1 MRHGAVHSA
10 PGRPSALH
18 TLRIDRPFVPDLLV
32 RRQPPTAFF
41 YQVKHSFE
49 VDVELRLTNK
59 VSLSSTR
66 HTAAP
71 STTRRRALPSLNE
84 RDPCGRDPSDPDFD
98 PCEPGPEIVDR
109 AEREKERLRL
119 RKLQRRGALVL
130 EVADLREPDPEARL
144 PLQVSLMYN
153 NRFRVEDQRILELL
167 NEPEIV
173 LGIEGWKATLVL
185 RINQAS
191 SFHDNQAFR
200 IRIAPKEPL
209 NEWWEQLRSRTGGY
223 TPAGQQNGAHET
235 MAVGRVAVTNSVVTI
250 ADEFEYQIRVNGII
264 DVSRQ
269 PPGTWF
275 STSTYFEFS
284 VALRNSGRLKF
295 PPGIDG
301 VALRCVLM
309 YKDHSL
315 VADQTVL
322 ETERS
327 SMRLTPD
334 REGSG
339 EWVATVR
346 ARILQPCA
354 WRRHRDMP
362 FCIKVEIAD
371 EGLAALA
378 KRAAAITAPI
388 TIVAKVDHEAQALK
402 KSGRRLPGTL
412 LPSAEERSKWMKS
425 SIAEQLTEYLLD
437 ALDTGDLVEVERCI
451 RAGAPP
457 NSVRN
462 NRSHVA
468 NRTAIHLAVQ
478 LRSARSVAML
488 VGLGA
493 SPNFVHAHAMHGLS
507 PLAAACLL
515 FPRAANDE
523 ANASGQLAQLVAHTD
538 PLEADASA
546 RLIRR
551 LIDQGADP
559 AGKCADGETTALNV
573 AAQAGNDAAVEALLL
588 TDCIKAGD
596 AKRSAERAALG
607 GHVELAAKLEAN
619 VASRAQKAEK
629 VKKEKKAKLKLGRKA
644 AAAKAAAKK
653 EQARL
658 KALKA
663 AEKKKKKSL
672 SFFDAPKEE
681 LTGSAFAARLL
692 RERHEAAFAAQL
704 TEPLARPAA
713 ETSRLPLPE
722 SLDRGTMWPRAAN
735 ANDAVLSTNRTAA
748 ERDAEVAALRRER
761 EKWHQTWKAEKI
773 SFVEPTELKL
783 ARKVL
788 KRCAADEAQVAKQR
802 AAMTDASRGARSVLR
817 IPFNFEEEER
827 TLKLARLDALGLVRN
842 AVRLQKEGLG
852 PRSGALARSLML
864 HGEMCAEVAH
874 SGSCRT
880 VKHKRRYLET
890 GAKSLGEALAIFR
903 DIVPSGLHLDRR
915 RAVEIYTDVLVSAG
929 DLGAHYCLDLA
940 AAAHEQRVR
949 ALAFE
954 HGSAATESAEAD
966 EWKVEAKASEARARA
981 IFTQR
986 ERGQMSEEDIRL
998 RRRQTM
1004 AARNTEKRARPQVM
1018 IDADILRDLLLRP
1031 TSTAAVHV
1039 VAEPESMSDAVNFCA
1054 AILRLR
1060 LVGPGEPPSF
1070 GEWTAAK
1077 KAAVE
1082 RAAKRAADE
1091 EAVMELEQHR
1101 ALMRHGDKEALIEY
1115 DRQKKAAERKAAAL
1129 AAGEE
1134 LSDDEE
1140 MEAERLAAE
1149 AAAKA
1154 AESDATEDSSEEED
1168 DDGTDKQNGLDM
1180 TQLMDLY
1187 DEFVSPGESTVREL
1201 YCAACG
1207 STRSPRP
1214 PGHR

>member
-84 RDPCGRDPSDPDFD
+84 RDPCGRDASDPDFD

-153 NRFRVEDQRILELL
+153 NRFRVEDQSILELL

-185 RINQAS
+185 RVNQAS
-191 SFHDNQAFR
+191 SFHGNQAFR

-235 MAVGRVAVTNSVVTI
+235 MAVGRVAVTNAVVTI

-264 DVSRQ
+264 DVARQ

-284 VALRNSGRLKF
+284 VALRNSARLKF
-295 PPGIDG
+295 PPGIND
-301 VALRCVLM
+301 VALRCVLL

-315 VADQTVL
+315 VADQTIL
-322 ETERS
+322 ETERA
-327 SMRLTPD
+327 SMRLMPD
-334 REGSG
+334 REGAG

-354 WRRHRDMP
+354 WRRHRNMP

-371 EGLAALA
+371 EGLAALV
-378 KRAAAITAPI
+378 KRAAAITSPV

-412 LPSAEERSKWMKS
+412 LPSAEERSMWMKS
-425 SIAEQLTEYLLD
+425 SIAEQLTEYLLN

-457 NSVRN
+457 NAVRH
-462 NRSHVA
+462 NRSHVP

-493 SPNFVHAHAMHGLS
+493 SPNFAHEHAMHGLS

-515 FPRAANDE
+515 LPRAAGGE
-523 ANASGQLAQLVAHTD
+523 AGASSQLAQLVAHTD

-551 LIDQGADP
+551 LVEQGADP

-573 AAQAGNDAAVEALLL
+573 AAQAGNEAAVEALLL
-588 TDCIKAGD
+588 TDRIKVGD
-596 AKRSAERAALG
+596 AKRSAARAALG
-607 GHVELAAKLEAN
+607 GHAELAAKLEAN
-619 VASRAQKAEK
+619 VASRAPKVEKA
-629 VKKEKKAKLKLGRKA
+629 KKEKKVKKAKLKLGRKA

-658 KALKA
+658 KA
-663 AEKKKKKSL
+663 AEKKKSQSL
-672 SFFDAPKEE
+672 SFFDAPKVE
-681 LTGSAFAARLL
+681 LSGSAFAARLL
-692 RERHEAAFAAQL
+692 QERHEAAFKAQL
-704 TEPLARPAA
+704 AVPLPRPAA

-722 SLDRGTMWPRAAN
+722 SLDRGTMWPRAAD

-761 EKWHQTWKAEKI
+761 SEWHQKWKAEKL

-788 KRCAADEAQVAKQR
+788 KRCAADEAQVAMQR
-802 AAMTDASRGARSVLR
+802 AAMTDASRGARAVLR
-817 IPFNFEEEER
+817 IPFDFEEEER

-852 PRSGALARSLML
+852 SRSGALARSLML
-864 HGEMCAEVAH
+864 HGEMCAEVAR

-890 GAKSLGEALAIFR
+890 GAKSLGEALAIYR
-903 DIVPSGLHLDRR
+903 DIVPSGLHVDRR
-915 RAVEIYTDVLVSAG
+915 RAVEIYTDVLLAAG

-940 AAAHEQRVR
+940 VDAHERRVR

-954 HGSAATESAEAD
+954 YSGAATESAEAED
-966 EWKVEAKASEARARA
+966 WEIEAKASEARAREM
-981 IFTQR
+981 FTQR
-986 ERGQMSEEDIRL
+986 ERGQMSEEDIRQ
-998 RRRQTM
+998 RRRETM
-1004 AARNTEKRARPQVM
+1004 AAKNNEKRARPQVM
-1018 IDADILRDLLLRP
+1018 VDADILRDLLLRP
-1031 TSTAAVHV
+1031 TSTAAMHV

-1070 GEWTAAK
+1070 EEWKAAQ
-1077 KAAVE
+1077 KAAVV
-1082 RAAKRAADE
+1082 RAAKRAADA
-1091 EAVMELEQHR
+1091 EAVMELEKHR
-1101 ALMRHGDKEALIEY
+1101 ALMRHGDKAALIEY
-1115 DRQKKAAERKAAAL
+1115 DRQKREAERKAAAL
-1129 AAGEE
+1129 AAGED
-1134 LSDDEE
+1134 LSEDEE

-1149 AAAKA
+1149 AAARA
-1154 AESDATEDSSEEED
+1154 AESDAAEDSSEEED
-1168 DDGTDKQNGLDM
+1168 DDGTDKQNGLEL

-1187 DEFVSPGESTVREL
+1187 DDFVSPGESSVRVM
-1201 YCAACG
+1201 
-1207 STRSPRP
+1207 
-1214 PGHR
+1214 